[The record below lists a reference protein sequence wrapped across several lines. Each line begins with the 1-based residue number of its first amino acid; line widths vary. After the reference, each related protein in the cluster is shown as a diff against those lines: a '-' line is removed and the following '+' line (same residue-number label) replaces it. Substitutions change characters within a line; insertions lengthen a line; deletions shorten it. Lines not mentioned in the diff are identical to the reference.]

1 MSIRLHL
8 IVLMADQLR
17 WDALGP
23 HTPNI
28 NRLLDESVRFE
39 RGYCA
44 SPLCVPARGSFFTG
58 RTPNETGSIINPWDP
73 VDAAHGNVRAEIPN
87 LYDLI
92 ERDWESVHVGK
103 QHLYYARRLEQRPGT
118 GTRWVTMADY
128 AGHLQRQGHRP
139 PGGPAFRGMAPEMV
153 GGRTTRMKRYSI
165 PTTGVYEHGFDSFFD
180 GFIANHAVEAIR
192 GYGGAA
198 PFALNAMFVA
208 PHPPYD
214 IPEPWHSQVDR
225 VELPA
230 NVGTWYPD
238 QSPLQL
244 YNLTGV
250 IGSRY
255 TRAQW
260 APIWRV
266 YLGLVAL
273 LDHAVGLIVDQLKAR
288 EMYEDALILFLAD
301 HGEMLGS
308 HCLFQKM
315 CMYEESVRTP
325 IALKL
330 PGSSPPAGVRDELV
344 SAVDVLPTLCEL
356 CRLPL
361 PEGVSGR
368 SLVPL
373 LTRDGA
379 AGGDW
384 QERAIFIQF
393 DGNGARGNFQ
403 RAVVSGRHK
412 LIVDLFK
419 DEIFLELYDTV
430 ADPEETM
437 NLAVDPVH
445 DRRVTELLGALGG
458 HMRSTGDLLP
468 VPDPA
473 ATLAAFRRDTAL
485 RSGRS

>member
-1 MSIRLHL
+1 MSARPHL

-128 AGHLQRQGHRP
+128 ASHLQRQGHRP

-192 GYGGAA
+192 SYSGAA

-214 IPEPWHSQVDR
+214 IPEP
-225 VELPA
+225 
-230 NVGTWYPD
+230 
-238 QSPLQL
+238 
-244 YNLTGV
+244 
-250 IGSRY
+250 
-255 TRAQW
+255 
-260 APIWRV
+260 
-266 YLGLVAL
+266 
-273 LDHAVGLIVDQLKAR
+273 
-288 EMYEDALILFLAD
+288 
-301 HGEMLGS
+301 
-308 HCLFQKM
+308 
-315 CMYEESVRTP
+315 
-325 IALKL
+325 
-330 PGSSPPAGVRDELV
+330 
-344 SAVDVLPTLCEL
+344 
-356 CRLPL
+356 
-361 PEGVSGR
+361 
-368 SLVPL
+368 
-373 LTRDGA
+373 
-379 AGGDW
+379 
-384 QERAIFIQF
+384 
-393 DGNGARGNFQ
+393 
-403 RAVVSGRHK
+403 
-412 LIVDLFK
+412 
-419 DEIFLELYDTV
+419 
-430 ADPEETM
+430 
-437 NLAVDPVH
+437 
-445 DRRVTELLGALGG
+445 
-458 HMRSTGDLLP
+458 
-468 VPDPA
+468 
-473 ATLAAFRRDTAL
+473 
-485 RSGRS
+485 

>member
-1 MSIRLHL
+1 MSTRPHL

-28 NRLLDESVRFE
+28 NRLLDASVRFE

-73 VDAAHGNVRAEIPN
+73 LDAEHGNVRSDIPN

-180 GFIANHAVEAIR
+180 GFIANRAVEAIR

-260 APIWRV
+260 EPIWRV

-273 LDHAVGLIVDQLKAR
+273 LDHAVGRIVDQLKAR

-330 PGSSPPAGVRDELV
+330 PGSSQ
-344 SAVDVLPTLCEL
+344 VLPAC
-356 CRLPL
+356 
-361 PEGVSGR
+361 G
-368 SLVPL
+368 
-373 LTRDGA
+373 TR
-379 AGGDW
+379 
-384 QERAIFIQF
+384 R
-393 DGNGARGNFQ
+393 
-403 RAVVSGRHK
+403 
-412 LIVDLFK
+412 
-419 DEIFLELYDTV
+419 
-430 ADPEETM
+430 
-437 NLAVDPVH
+437 
-445 DRRVTELLGALGG
+445 
-458 HMRSTGDLLP
+458 
-468 VPDPA
+468 
-473 ATLAAFRRDTAL
+473 
-485 RSGRS
+485 